1 LKISIEIGG
10 KKKKKLGPVEL
21 IESID
26 VMKLH
31 DWEQLNIKKGEDK
44 LFHMYKHEEDHGRL
58 VDPKE
63 LEEKY
68 YQLHD
73 ENGEQTGGNDIIEK
87 LLVLFVKR
95 LEARAKM
102 GTDKSQ
108 KNFVVHY
115 SEMIRV
121 LMEGSGDVD
130 IIKTRMMVQKAY
142 GQHIDPKVITVTEYN
157 KIMDVVK
164 EMAGPTNK
172 A

>member
-1 LKISIEIGG
+1 LKILIEIGR
-10 KKKKKLGPVEL
+10 KKRGKLGPVEL

-26 VMKLH
+26 TMILH
-31 DWEQLNIKKGEDK
+31 NWEQLNITRDLK
-44 LFHMYKHEEDHGRL
+44 FMYKYEEDYDRK
-58 VDPKE
+58 VDPKR

-68 YQLHD
+68 FQLHD
-73 ENGEQTGGNDIIEK
+73 ENGDQTGGSDIIEK

-102 GTDKSQ
+102 TTDKSQ
-108 KNFVVHY
+108 KNFVTHY
-115 SEMIRV
+115 DEMIRV

>member
-1 LKISIEIGG
+1 MKILFEIGG

-21 IESID
+21 IESVH

-31 DWEQLNIKKGEDK
+31 NWEQLNITGEKKYLYKYVEDWGRK
-44 LFHMYKHEEDHGRL
+44 VDHEL
-58 VDPKE
+58 I
-63 LEEKY
+63 EEKY
-68 YQLHD
+68 FQLHD
-73 ENGEQTGGNDIIEK
+73 ENGEQTGGSDIIEK

-95 LEARAKM
+95 LEARARM
-102 GTDKSQ
+102 GSQPSQ

-115 SEMIRV
+115 DEMIKV

-130 IIKTRMMVQKAY
+130 IIKTRMLVQKAY
-142 GQHIDPKVITVTEYN
+142 GQHIDPKIITVTEYN

-164 EMAGPTNK
+164 ELAGPSNK

>member
-1 LKISIEIGG
+1 MKITIEIGG
-10 KKKKKLGPVEL
+10 KKKKKVGPVEL
-21 IESID
+21 IESIN
-26 VMKLH
+26 VMILH
-31 DWEQLNIKKGEDK
+31 DWEQLNITGDKKY
-44 LFHMYKHEEDHGRL
+44 LYRYVEDHDRL
-58 VDPKE
+58 VE
-63 LEEKY
+63 YARLEEKY
-68 YQLHD
+68 FQLHD
-73 ENGEQTGGNDIIEK
+73 ENGKQTGGNDIIEK

-102 GTDKSQ
+102 WQQPSQ
-108 KNFVVHY
+108 KNFVTHY